1 MRVKQLM
8 RNHSES
14 ATILDVGSRTE
25 KIRSDAL
32 AVDINVR
39 VKPNVCASI
48 EYLPFRDKTFS
59 CASYLEVIEHLDNS
73 QLGNA
78 LREANRVAR
87 YLVLSTPNTSSRSW
101 NWVWYFWSRSIGREW
116 KGAHKSSF
124 TPEQIT
130 SLLERHGFEIIATNF
145 SRWSLLLE
153 AKSEIKIRGSSTRRV
168 SVEELDFRA

>member
-1 MRVKQLM
+1 M
-8 RNHSES
+8 RNHSEP

-25 KIRSDAL
+25 NIRNDAL
-32 AVDINVR
+32 TVDINIR

-73 QLGNA
+73 QLSNA
-78 LREANRVAR
+78 VREANRVAR
-87 YLVLSTPNTSSRSW
+87 YLVLSTPNTASRSW
-101 NWVWYFWSRSIGREW
+101 NLVWYIWSRTFGREW

-124 TPEQIT
+124 TPEQII
-130 SLLERHGFEIIATNF
+130 SLVGNHGFKIIATDF

-153 AKSEIKIRGSSTRRV
+153 AKAEVKIFESLTPRE
-168 SVEELDFRA
+168 SVEELDFGA